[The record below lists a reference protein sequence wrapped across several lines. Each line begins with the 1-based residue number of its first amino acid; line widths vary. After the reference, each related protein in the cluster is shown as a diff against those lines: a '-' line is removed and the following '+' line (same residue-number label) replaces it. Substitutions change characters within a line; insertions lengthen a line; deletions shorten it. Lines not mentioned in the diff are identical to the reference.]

1 LSNLENIKSSVG
13 PNRRV
18 IVVSGDTLPLPGL
31 PTTGAGLRAWGLGEG
46 LRSRG
51 HEVRYL
57 MPEAGL
63 QHLLEIP
70 DLSMY
75 HTTAFNDQ
83 DPEKLDR
90 LLRDL
95 QPEVI
100 VFQHWS
106 AARFLSEANQI
117 PTVIDFH
124 GPMLLELLY
133 QDLPNYAAL
142 RRKKI
147 SILPKADLF
156 TCAGEFQRH
165 YFYSWLIESGF
176 DVRDD
181 LIKVIP
187 VSLSPEIPQRGPR
200 FEETT
205 FVYGGVFLP
214 WQDPTHALEILVS
227 ILEKRRAGE
236 LRIYG
241 GVHPHIHIPPGKYRE
256 LIPRL
261 QASQQ
266 VKMAGVFSRDELI
279 KTYLRSHVA
288 IDVMARNPEREL
300 AFTTRTVE
308 YLWCGLPVIYNNYA
322 ELAQYIYRYD
332 AGWVVDPKDTK
343 AIQAAIEMILDDP
356 LSVAR
361 KSANAQTLAREEF
374 SWERTIEPL
383 DEFCRNPYKR
393 PHGNMPSALQYDD
406 SLKESPEQLV
416 ERVSPD
422 VRRTRRRLTARTRA
436 IATAVGKTIL
446 KSRYRFNL
454 HGRQVRVT
462 DPLLPRIKMGQA
474 FRAYADNLR
483 GIGVAIGT
491 QGRFNTCHVVLQLCE
506 STDPDRVI
514 ARVQVNAMLLEDTDF
529 YNFYFAPIEN
539 SQDRDFYFWL
549 ESPDA
554 VLGDCVALFRTIEDD
569 ALVFAQRYQ
578 EHEI

>member
-1 LSNLENIKSSVG
+1 LSNLEKKNSTG
-13 PNRRV
+13 PNRRI

-31 PTTGAGLRAWGLGEG
+31 STTGAGLRAWGLGEG

-51 HEVRYL
+51 HEVLYL
-57 MPEAGL
+57 MPEVGL
-63 QHLLEIP
+63 QRLHDIP
-70 DLSMY
+70 DLPIY

-83 DPEKLDR
+83 DPQQLDR
-90 LLRDL
+90 LLLDL

-106 AARFLSEANQI
+106 AARFLSEDNQI

-124 GPMLLELLY
+124 GPMMLELLY

-142 RRKKI
+142 RRKKL

-165 YFYSWLIESGF
+165 YFYSWLIECGF

-187 VSLSPEIPQRGPR
+187 VSLSPEIPQRGPW
-200 FEETT
+200 FDEPT
-205 FVYGGVFLP
+205 FVYGGMFLP

-227 ILEKRRAGE
+227 ILEKRRSGQ

-241 GVHPHIHIPPGKYRE
+241 GVHPHIQIPPGKYRE

-261 QASQQ
+261 QASPY
-266 VKMAGVFSRDELI
+266 VKMAGVFARDELL

-322 ELAQYIYRYD
+322 ELAQYIQRYD
-332 AGWVVDPKDTK
+332 AGWIVDPEDTR
-343 AIQAAIEMILDDP
+343 AIQSAIEMILDDP
-356 LSVAR
+356 ASVTR

-374 SWERTIEPL
+374 SWDRTIEPL
-383 DEFCRNPYKR
+383 DKFCRNPYKR
-393 PHGNMPSALQYDD
+393 SRDD
-406 SLKESPEQLV
+406 SLTSAPQSDDSLMESRAQLI
-416 ERVSPD
+416 ERLSPD
-422 VRRTRRRLTARTRA
+422 VRRVRRGLAARTRA
-436 IATAVGKTIL
+436 IVTAMGKTIL
-446 KSRYRFNL
+446 KSQYRFNL

-462 DPLLPRIKMGQA
+462 EPLLPRVKMGQA

-483 GIGVAIGT
+483 GIGIAIGT
-491 QGRFNTCHVVLQLCE
+491 QGRFNTCHVVFQLRAVA
-506 STDPDRVI
+506 DPDRVV
-514 ARVQVNAMLLEDTDF
+514 ARVQVNAMLIADTDF
-529 YNFYFAPIEN
+529 YHFYFEPIEN
-539 SQDRDFYFWL
+539 SRDRDFYFWL

-554 VLGDCVALFRTIEDD
+554 VLGDCVILFRNIQDD
-569 ALVFAQRYQ
+569 ALVFTPDYH
-578 EHEI
+578 EHQV